1 MSEEVAITP
10 APGHYDIDKNILD
23 KVKGG
28 KSIQNRVRKKQEL
41 HKFLLIIVT
50 AVLSPS
56 FQYSRSWN
64 VSFGSDYYEKEE
76 VPLYASSREDQQRKE
91 QNLCNGH

>member
-1 MSEEVAITP
+1 MAITP

-23 KVKGG
+23 EVKGG
-28 KSIQNRVRKKQEL
+28 KSIQNRVRKKKQKI

-50 AVLSPS
+50 AVLGPS

-64 VSFGSDYYEKEE
+64 VSFGADY
-76 VPLYASSREDQQRKE
+76 
-91 QNLCNGH
+91 